1 MSLQRRKFTLLFIA
15 VIALVLLT
23 DGPVVEAVGVRP
35 LVIELN
41 VRPGDQREF
50 VIELLPGEE

>member
-35 LVIELN
+35 
-41 VRPGDQREF
+41 
-50 VIELLPGEE
+50 